1 MPVYNTVE
9 SNYYS
14 WLCEKVDPD
23 GIYSKLLSQL
33 YWSEKFKPLI
43 ERDENRAADGIN
55 LRYRYAVEMN
65 IPYAIIANEIDHK
78 DCSVLEMMIALAV
91 KCEEEI
97 TYNYELGDRTEKWF
111 WNMIKSLGLYE
122 YDDWHYNSIE
132 VNHIITNFVSRKYS
146 PDGRGG
152 LFTINNYPG
161 DLRTVEIWYQMC
173 WYLNS
178 IAS

>member
-1 MPVYNTVE
+1 MSIYSDIEPRYF
-9 SNYYS
+9 S
-14 WLCEKVDPD
+14 WLCAKIDLD
-23 GIYSKLLSQL
+23 GSYSKLLSQL
-33 YWSEKFKPLI
+33 YYEEIFVPMV

-55 LRYRYAVEMN
+55 LRYRYAVELD
-65 IPYAIIANEIDHK
+65 IPYAVVANKIDHK
-78 DCSVLEMMIALAV
+78 DCSVLEMMVALAV

-97 TYNYELGDRTEKWF
+97 TYNYELGDRTANWF
-111 WNMIKSLGLYE
+111 WDMIKSLGLYD

-132 VNHIITNFVSRKYS
+132 VNTIIKNFISRRYS
-146 PDGRGG
+146 PDGHGG
-152 LFTINNYPG
+152 LFTIKNYPG